1 MSLPTPSAG
10 VVVQLSVGLVGRR
23 QAWALRTRPA
33 YAPATASRR
42 SSELRRQVDDA
53 QGGMLFLFA
62 GACDQLFGG
71 TGWVE
76 VEERNPLPEPLG
88 DFHRDGTVTCRC
100 G

>member
-1 MSLPTPSAG
+1 M
-10 VVVQLSVGLVGRR
+10 
-23 QAWALRTRPA
+23 
-33 YAPATASRR
+33 
-42 SSELRRQVDDA
+42 DDA

-88 DFHRDGTVTCRC
+88 DFHRDGTVPCRC